1 HAILCGLRHP
11 DSGGITMSAI
21 IQRFE
26 PGTLRAKVQ
35 ARTVDALESGAI
47 HTIPTDFEFVEQGG
61 VNFLIRIVS
70 NLARKVQAK
79 AAEQK
84 SHLAPNMNDNPFLP
98 YDEDLFVADISDT
111 HVCLLNKFNVLDHHM
126 LMVTRSF
133 QEQESLLTVSDFEAL
148 LMCLAEFEG
157 LAFYN
162 AGEAAGASQR
172 HKHLQMVPLPL
183 MPEVSQI
190 PIEPLLN
197 TARFEGV
204 MGFVPDL
211 HFLHMFARMD
221 PEWIASPSKGAQEL
235 LKQYLDMLQTV
246 GLSGGG
252 AKGKTVRIGPYN
264 LLVTRKWMF
273 LVPRSTECFAGISV
287 NALGFA
293 GGFLVKDEQQL
304 NLLKTCGPMTVLQRV
319 AICEGNA
326 PTM

>member
-1 HAILCGLRHP
+1 MQC
-11 DSGGITMSAI
+11 
-21 IQRFE
+21 
-26 PGTLRAKVQ
+26 
-35 ARTVDALESGAI
+35 GAI

-79 AAEQK
+79 ADQHRPSMPA
-84 SHLAPNMNDNPFLP
+84 NMNHNPFLP
-98 YDEDLFVADISDT
+98 YDQDLWVADISDT

-133 QEQESLLTVSDFEAL
+133 HEQESLLTVNDFLAL
-148 LMCLAEFEG
+148 LLCLAEFEG

-183 MPEVSQI
+183 TPEVSQI
-190 PIEPLLN
+190 PIELLLD
-197 TARFEGV
+197 TARFEGAK
-204 MGFVPDL
+204 GFVPDL
-211 HFLHMFARMD
+211 RFLHVLVRMNS
-221 PEWIASPSKGAQEL
+221 EWIASPWKGAQEL
-235 LKQYLDMLQTV
+235 LKQYLDMLRTV

-252 AKGKTVRIGPYN
+252 AKGETVSTGPYN

-273 LVPRSTECFAGISV
+273 LVPRSMECFEDISV

-304 NLLKTCGPMTVLQRV
+304 NLLKACGPMTALQRV
-319 AICEGNA
+319 AICEGNI
-326 PTM
+326 PML